1 MCVIWSVTEFA
12 DNVNDLFVVLCY
24 LTFFLVAFRSFHFL
38 LLLLLFCRFCLF
50 FPLLCKIYK
59 TKAKW
64 NDKVSRIINKHNEI
78 RSKYQWKIKSL
89 HLDSL
94 FVLSSLF
101 FRCCICCYFCCCC
114 HLLDGRCWRE
124 VHFSCVFDLTI
135 TQQRPD
141 VAVAMQTYKVTRL
154 LNFFS
159 RFFFHSFISVF
170 YRTLLHQFQQFS
182 IR

>member
-1 MCVIWSVTEFA
+1 MCVIWSVAEFA

-24 LTFFLVAFRSFHFL
+24 LAFCPRLVSFASFSYFVVVVFYWFFFLCCGKNL
-38 LLLLLFCRFCLF
+38 
-50 FPLLCKIYK
+50 K

-94 FVLSSLF
+94 CFVLTLF
-101 FRCCICCYFCCCC
+101 FFCAVASLGC
-114 HLLDGRCWRE
+114 RCWRE

-154 LNFFS
+154 LHFFFS
-159 RFFFHSFISVF
+159 FFHSLISAF
-170 YRTLLHQFQQFS
+170 YRTLLHRFQQFS